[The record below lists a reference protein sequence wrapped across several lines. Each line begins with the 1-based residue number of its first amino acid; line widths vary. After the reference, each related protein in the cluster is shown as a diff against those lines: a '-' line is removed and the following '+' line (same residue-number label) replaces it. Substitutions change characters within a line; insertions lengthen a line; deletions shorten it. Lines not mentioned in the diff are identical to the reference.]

1 MFLNTY
7 VFFLFV
13 EENADVVPT
22 DVLPS
27 DGWETSKLMQLCS
40 WNCVRVW
47 FVQRRDLQIVQNE
60 IIHYFL

>member
-22 DVLPS
+22 DVVPG
-27 DGWETSKLMQLCS
+27 DGWETSKFMQLC
-40 WNCVRVW
+40 
-47 FVQRRDLQIVQNE
+47 F
-60 IIHYFL
+60 